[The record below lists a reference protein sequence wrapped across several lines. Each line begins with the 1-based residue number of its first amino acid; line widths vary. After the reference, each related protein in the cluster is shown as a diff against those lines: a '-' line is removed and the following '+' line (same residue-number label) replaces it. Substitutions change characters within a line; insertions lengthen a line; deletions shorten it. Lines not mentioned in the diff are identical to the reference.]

1 MPALE
6 EVSTFPTIKWL
17 NIDLHMHLT
26 TKSELILREVRIQ
39 QLRAIR

>member
-17 NIDLHMHLT
+17 NIDLHMHLSDNQVWVDLERS
-26 TKSELILREVRIQ
+26 KD
-39 QLRAIR
+39 